1 MNLNLVFSL
10 KVWWA
15 KLMFKR
21 SSTVWYPGMLPRSAN
36 YCIVH
41 SWSPVWLL
49 KHTLSFTSI
58 VTGGLQFC
66 CSRTR
71 IMSLEKNVEYAESC
85 NHFSCLIYCGWFG
98 ICNYSETIMLL
109 SCNYLA
115 FTEGKQK
122 CLRESL
128 LKNKKKDQQ
137 QEIKG
142 CLGYSP
148 MSFDFRSK
156 CET

>member
-10 KVWWA
+10 KVWWT

-21 SSTVWYPGMLPRSAN
+21 SSTEFDIQACYLGLLITVL
-36 YCIVH
+36 CI
-41 SWSPVWLL
+41 PVWLL

-66 CSRTR
+66 CSRTW
-71 IMSLEKNVEYAESC
+71 IMSLDKTVEYAESC